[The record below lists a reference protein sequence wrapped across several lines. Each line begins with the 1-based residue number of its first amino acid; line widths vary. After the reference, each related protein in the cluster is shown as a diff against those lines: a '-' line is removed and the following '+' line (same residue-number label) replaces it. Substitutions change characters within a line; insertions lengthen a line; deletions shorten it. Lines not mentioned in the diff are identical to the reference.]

1 MTASLPNSPNCRSS
15 FSDSP
20 TPITR
25 NRPCSNFRAMTRAKS
40 ERTEWMSRGNT
51 PILYWLKQGAGKSTL
66 PRHPCD
72 TASSAMFDF
81 VVYLLYRTG
90 SAIAS
95 ALPLRFLFAV
105 GRFLGFWA
113 WLVSGKY
120 RRLAE
125 RNVAIAFANEKSP
138 RELHRLVRRHF
149 QRLGANL
156 LCSAKLTRMSPDKI
170 LQRVKIENIES
181 MASRFRAGVPVVL
194 VLSHLGTW
202 ELFAQ
207 LMPKFVGYVRNAS
220 VYQKLGNPF
229 IDEHVRRTRSQAGL
243 ELFDRQAGFESVVEL
258 LRSGGGVGVLSDQH
272 AGDHGVWTPFFGKLA
287 STSPLP
293 GLLAKRTHA
302 ALIAAGVYT
311 TGPARW
317 RMVFTERF
325 DQPGASVATLTSRI
339 NEIIEQQIRVAP
351 EDWFWVHNR
360 WKTPQPNFLLAHYK
374 RGVHLPPGFSARDL
388 RPFRILIR
396 SSNWLGDAV
405 MSVPAVRAIKS
416 GRPDVHV
423 TILAPEKIAPIWK
436 LVSEVDEILS
446 LPNKSLVSAVRL
458 IGRQESFDVAILFPN
473 SLRVALEV
481 WRVPRK
487 VGYRGHARGWLLN
500 QIVREPRRP
509 GPPEHHATRF
519 LRIAD
524 DCGADVDLVGDAKQ
538 VLSETSHVQDQK
550 LLGLCPGAE
559 YGPAKRWLPER
570 FAEAAV
576 AVSAQS
582 KVKWILFGVDNDES
596 IGETVA
602 RALGENCINRIGQT
616 TLDQLIEELRRC
628 RLLLTNDTGT
638 MHLAALL
645 GVPVVAVFGST
656 EPRLTRPLGDGHS
669 IVRHHVECSPCFLR
683 KCPIDF
689 RCMKAV
695 TADEVARAVLSMLG
709 K

>member
-1 MTASLPNSPNCRSS
+1 ML
-15 FSDSP
+15 
-20 TPITR
+20 
-25 NRPCSNFRAMTRAKS
+25 
-40 ERTEWMSRGNT
+40 
-51 PILYWLKQGAGKSTL
+51 
-66 PRHPCD
+66 
-72 TASSAMFDF
+72 DF
-81 VVYLLYRTG
+81 VVYLLYRAG
-90 SAIAS
+90 SAIAA
-95 ALPLRFLFAV
+95 ALPLRFLFGV
-105 GRFLGFWA
+105 GQFLGLCA
-113 WLVSGKY
+113 WLASGKY
-120 RRLAE
+120 RRLAQ
-125 RNVAIAFANEKSP
+125 RNVAIAFGNEKP
-138 RELHRLVRRHF
+138 TRELRRLVRRHF
-149 QRLGANL
+149 QLLGANL
-156 LCSAKLTRMSPDKI
+156 LCSVKLTAMPPEKI
-170 LQRVKIENIES
+170 LERVTVENIEA
-181 MASRFRAGVPVVL
+181 MAREFRVGVPVVL

-207 LMPKFVGYVRNAS
+207 LMPNFVGFVRNAS
-220 VYQKLGNPF
+220 VYQKLGNPY
-229 IDEHVRRTRSQAGL
+229 IDEHVRWTRSQTGL
-243 ELFDRQAGFESVVEL
+243 ELFDRQAGFQPVVDL

-272 AGDHGVWTPFFGKLA
+272 AGDHGLWTPFFRRLA

-293 GLLAKRTHA
+293 ALLAKRTRA
-302 ALIAAGVYT
+302 AVIAAAVYT

-325 DQPGASVATLTSRI
+325 DQPDASIADLTSKI
-339 NEIIEQQIRVAP
+339 NKVIEQQIRVAP

-360 WKTPQPNFLLAHYK
+360 WKTPQPNFLLARYK
-374 RGVHLPPGFSARDL
+374 RGVYLPPGVSAHDL
-388 RPFRILIR
+388 KPFRILVR

-405 MSVPAVRAIKS
+405 MSVPAVRAIKN
-416 GRPDVHV
+416 GRPDAQV

-524 DCGADVDLVGDAKQ
+524 DCGADVDLVRDAKQ
-538 VLSETSHVQDQK
+538 ALSQTSHFQDQK

-596 IGETVA
+596 IGETIA
-602 RALGENCINRIGQT
+602 GALGENCVNRIGQT

-645 GVPVVAVFGST
+645 GVTVVAVFGST
-656 EPRLTRPLGDGHS
+656 EPALTKPPGIGHDFL
-669 IVRHHVECSPCFLR
+669 RHHDHCSPRL
-683 KCPIDF
+683 
-689 RCMKAV
+689 
-695 TADEVARAVLSMLG
+695 L
-709 K
+709 